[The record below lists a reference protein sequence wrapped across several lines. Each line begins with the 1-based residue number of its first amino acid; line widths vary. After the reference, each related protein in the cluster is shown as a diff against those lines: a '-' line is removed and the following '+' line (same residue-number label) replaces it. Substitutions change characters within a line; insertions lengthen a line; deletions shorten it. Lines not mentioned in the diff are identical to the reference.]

1 MLSRSVRSH
10 WNQVGLAQTELLAGR
25 RQLLPKKRQAV
36 AAKTQGRE
44 VLSLREARG
53 PVPWPGRRAVQAAWW
68 GAVMAARCPSK
79 RETVRQEEE
88 GCSEDVGDPNLP
100 SSQCPPGP
108 LAPGYHFSHLSWTR
122 LRLEGEEDA
131 LLTRSW
137 NLCKMRLPRAQRTSL
152 REEPS
157 PSVCRAGPHQAC
169 SQPIPLTASPPADAE
184 PHLGGQGKGRATA

>member
-68 GAVMAARCPSK
+68 GAVMAARGPSK
-79 RETVRQEEE
+79 WETVRQEEE

-137 NLCKMRLPRAQRTSL
+137 NLCKNEITQGPEDQPTGRTIPQCVQSW
-152 REEPS
+152 PS
-157 PSVCRAGPHQAC
+157 PG
-169 SQPIPLTASPPADAE
+169 LFPAHPA
-184 PHLGGQGKGRATA
+184 HGLSSS